1 MDRGACGG
9 VRKKKEK
16 QQAAG
21 ADHFHFIAL
30 RLRAVTWANKRFI
43 FVGYLWGSL
52 QDAAANRQGTQAVRK
67 RPKEGGKPR

>member
-1 MDRGACGG
+1 MRKEFECWEKKVQMQRCQQGDLCDYRQLPVPQSMDRGACGG

-30 RLRAVTWANKRFI
+30 RLRAVT
-43 FVGYLWGSL
+43 
-52 QDAAANRQGTQAVRK
+52 
-67 RPKEGGKPR
+67 